1 MKKISLV
8 ILIILIL
15 GGFFLTFRNLKKSKI
30 ITSEEAKEIAIK
42 DISNKDG
49 EYTFNNVEYKQ
60 NDDIEFYTL
69 EFSDKYNFYIYKINA
84 KTKRIMSAKKE
95 AIANNKKYMKEDE
108 ILNIVFKHA
117 KLNKNECNLLSNLI
131 TLEDNTPIYNPIF
144 YYNEIKYNYKVNAYT
159 GAIISVTK
167 INANPQ

>member
-1 MKKISLV
+1 MKKIG
-8 ILIILIL
+8 IIILTIFIL
-15 GGFFLTFRNLKKSKI
+15 GGAFFAFRKAQKSKI

-60 NDDIEFYTL
+60 NDDIELYTL

-84 KTKRIMSAKKE
+84 KTKKIISAKKE

-117 KLNKNECNLLSNLI
+117 KLNKSDCNLLSNLI
-131 TLEDNTPIYNPIF
+131 TLEDSTPIYNPIF
-144 YYNEIKYNYKVNAYT
+144 YYNETKYSYKVNAYT

-167 INANPQ
+167 INANT